1 VLRIR
6 CEMENIMAQTN
17 RFNFT
22 IPAIES
28 LKLPDRHENGTH
40 RQLLFYDA
48 DGNQSVNGL
57 ALGLSSGGTKTFM
70 VSRRINGRATKIK
83 LGRYPDMKIP
93 QARIKAKKTLAEI
106 ATGINPNEQKHKDRV
121 KKITLRE
128 LLELYLSEKDLKERT
143 KQDYE
148 KAIKETFS
156 DYLDQPLDRLTRSVV
171 EKSYKSRMKRSKA
184 RAANSIRVLRA
195 LFNRAASLYR
205 EEGLFQENP
214 VRAITEPGGV
224 GLYKP
229 PRKKTFIDRPDLP
242 IWWKTVEG
250 LNEEAEKY
258 FKFLLLTGVRA
269 SEANNILWEDLN
281 FRSKTYHIRDPK
293 NREEDVII
301 PLSDYLANL
310 LKTNKQSKGR
320 VFPHGASSDYWRDQ
334 IIQRSGVSF
343 SRHDLRRT
351 FLTIGESLDIG
362 MLTLKRLAN
371 HKTQEHDVT
380 SGYIIAT
387 EDRLRVAA
395 NSITGFI
402 LSLSQ

>member
-1 VLRIR
+1 
-6 CEMENIMAQTN
+6 MATE
-17 RFNFT
+17 RSFNFT
-22 IPAIES
+22 QHSISRIEIPQ
-28 LKLPDRHENGTH
+28 PNPNGGTKQVLYH
-40 RQLLFYDA
+40 DT
-48 DGNQSVNGL
+48 GGSQSVNGL
-57 ALGLSSGGTKTFM
+57 AIGVTSGGAFTWM
-70 VSRRINGRATKIK
+70 VYRRINGAPRKVK
-83 LGRYPDMKIP
+83 LGRFPDMNIA
-93 QARIKAKKTLAEI
+93 QARIEAKKVLAQV
-106 ATGINPNEQKHKDRV
+106 ATGINPNEKKQKARI

-128 LLELYLSEKDLKERT
+128 LLELYLSEKDLKART
-143 KQDYE
+143 KQDYRQ
-148 KAIKETFS
+148 AIKETFS

-281 FRSKTYHIRDPK
+281 FRSKTYYIRDPK
-293 NREEDVII
+293 NREEDVIL
-301 PLSDYLANL
+301 PLSDYLVDL
-310 LKTNKQSKGR
+310 IKTTKQSKGR

-362 MLTLKRLAN
+362 LLTLKRLAN

-387 EDRLRVAA
+387 EDRLRVAT
-395 NSITGFI
+395 NRISDFCLSISGD
-402 LSLSQ
+402 SDHG